1 MHPNPTHDPFDLL
14 SQFTKLRRSGVNR
27 DEAWYQVLDSLD
39 KQLPEATR
47 REFLSLA
54 RNWEHHEGHKHH
66 YRNPDDKHETMSRKD
81 VEQHTPEQRQQ
92 YEAVRNQYKHMTG
105 TLDPAK
111 LRQHQQRSLEQVLNQ
126 VSAAPQPVEQLKD
139 PQYFGQDLLLLM
151 VFTQRPQ
158 PLVVD
163 VNGKAELYIGRS
175 TPNSDMAP
183 EIDLNVVNGGEYGVS
198 RMHAAITRRYN
209 KLLMA
214 DLGSM
219 NYTRVNG
226 VRILPHEIKML
237 KDGDEIWFGNLYCT
251 IRFKQRRSS

>member
-1 MHPNPTHDPFDLL
+1 MHPNTSHDPFDLL
-14 SQFTKLRRSGVNR
+14 SKFTMLRRSGVNR
-27 DEAWYQVLDSLD
+27 DEAWFQVLDRLD
-39 KQLPEATR
+39 ESLPEATR
-47 REFLSLA
+47 KEFLALA
-54 RNWEHHEGHKHH
+54 RNWERHEGHKYH
-66 YRNPDDKHETMSRKD
+66 YRSQRDKHETLSRED
-81 VEQHTPEQRQQ
+81 VEQHEQ
-92 YEAVRNQYKHMTG
+92 YEAARTQYKQMTG
-105 TLDPAK
+105 RLEPAA
-111 LRQHQQRSLEQVLNQ
+111 LRQYQQRGLEQVLNQ
-126 VSAAPQPVEQLKD
+126 VSAASQPVEPLKD
-139 PQYFGQDLLLLM
+139 PEYFGQHLLLLLF
-151 VFTQRPQ
+151 FTQQPQ

-226 VRILPHEIKML
+226 VRILPNEIKML
-237 KDGDEIWFGNLYCT
+237 KDGDEIWFGHLRCT
-251 IRFKQRRSS
+251 IRFKQR